1 MRGSLQRSRKIKIN
15 SEYTKKQRAN
25 DWFVNMLLTPV
36 QSSKARKS
44 CCLPRYKILKAA
56 MFPAPLAD
64 PIDGEMMSRLEVL
77 FTDSDVPVAKE
88 EVRGAVVE
96 DQDVL
101 IRRREAEWLREL
113 EMFASAIEVV
123 TCRADVERTWYD
135 AKLEEL
141 RERSADD
148 LKAAGLIEDASAAR
162 QEDVL
167 LWSCSNTPAGIADEY
182 LMNCIHF
189 GCRMCEPYA
198 VPERNDLEE
207 VFPSCK
213 GKKIRGSTSKKSTT
227 IVPPRSMLL
236 FPLKKS
242 RSQLKNEEA
251 CALSRRFI
259 RPSVKSR
266 WM

>member
-1 MRGSLQRSRKIKIN
+1 
-15 SEYTKKQRAN
+15 
-25 DWFVNMLLTPV
+25 
-36 QSSKARKS
+36 
-44 CCLPRYKILKAA
+44 

-64 PIDGEMMSRLEVL
+64 PIDDEMMSRLENL
-77 FTDSDVPVAKE
+77 FTDSDAPIAKE
-88 EVRGAVVE
+88 EVRGDVVK
-96 DQDVL
+96 DQEAL
-101 IRRREAEWLREL
+101 QRCREAEWLREL
-113 EMFASAIEVV
+113 GVLASAIETV
-123 TCRADVERTWYD
+123 TCRANVERTWYD

-141 RERSADD
+141 RIQPEAND
-148 LKAAGLIEDASAAR
+148 LKVAGLIERASAAR
-162 QEDVL
+162 HEDL
-167 LWSCSNTPAGIADEY
+167 LLQSCSDKSPGIADEY

-207 VFPSCK
+207 MFPLSK